1 MSDGERKLVVI
12 GSGVAGATAA
22 LAARAE
28 TPDAEVVVYSIERHP
43 FYNKIA
49 LGSVITGARRPE
61 HLAVLAPD
69 WLESHGVEHRRGESV
84 RALDPDRGRALLET
98 GADVSFDRLI
108 LATGASPTLPP
119 VPGIDGPGVFP
130 LWSLD
135 DALTIRDGV
144 RGARRIVVIG
154 GGVLGVEAAFDLS
167 AIGVEVTLVEARPTL
182 MPDLLDAQAA
192 RLLADALAARGV
204 RVLADSPVTGVSHGV
219 GRCRIELG
227 RGAAL
232 DVDVAILVAGV
243 APNVGLARSAGLRT
257 GRGILVDE
265 HQRTSHPRVLA
276 AGNCTEPATGVAFLW
291 NPARRQGEVAGI
303 NAFEVKRAFEPFP
316 PTLHT
321 KTPGFPVFVCGRTT
335 RSEPGDRVLSSLR
348 GESYRALRVDREH
361 RLVGAICA
369 GDVGGY
375 PALERAIVRGEA
387 VPVRLRGEGSADA
400 VVEALAPP
408 VERGERTGP
417 TPWVCRM
424 CGYTPEGEH
433 PPEVCPVCGVGRD
446 QFVAA

>member
-1 MSDGERKLVVI
+1 
-12 GSGVAGATAA
+12 
-22 LAARAE
+22 
-28 TPDAEVVVYSIERHP
+28 
-43 FYNKIA
+43 
-49 LGSVITGARRPE
+49 
-61 HLAVLAPD
+61 
-69 WLESHGVEHRRGESV
+69 
-84 RALDPDRGRALLET
+84 
-98 GADVSFDRLI
+98 
-108 LATGASPTLPP
+108 
-119 VPGIDGPGVFP
+119 
-130 LWSLD
+130 
-135 DALTIRDGV
+135 
-144 RGARRIVVIG
+144 
-154 GGVLGVEAAFDLS
+154 
-167 AIGVEVTLVEARPTL
+167 
-182 MPDLLDAQAA
+182 
-192 RLLADALAARGV
+192 
-204 RVLADSPVTGVSHGV
+204 
-219 GRCRIELG
+219 
-227 RGAAL
+227 
-232 DVDVAILVAGV
+232 
-243 APNVGLARSAGLRT
+243 
-257 GRGILVDE
+257 
-265 HQRTSHPRVLA
+265 
-276 AGNCTEPATGVAFLW
+276 VAFLW